1 MNSFKCFK
9 YYISIV
15 SHGHF
20 NYIKSNKELL
30 EISKL
35 DDACVVVKDNLHD
48 AELERFCFENN
59 ISYVT
64 SDSVL
69 GFGANN
75 NFVHSYCKRNLG
87 MSEYDY
93 FLVVNP
99 DVIIS
104 KLMFQQIKVELDIS
118 KSRLFTVNLFKD
130 SDFKLSENSLRK
142 FPSLT
147 SVFKAF
153 LKKPIC
159 EPVDKDSLSNFSSVE
174 WASGAFLGFKSEL
187 FNCLNGFDERY
198 FMYYEDV
205 DICYRS
211 RQIQGVSVCF
221 LKNVKA
227 IHVGAY
233 QNRNI
238 FSKHFRWYLTSL
250 LTFLVRKS
258 TFEK

>member
-1 MNSFKCFK
+1 MNSHKCFK
-9 YYISIV
+9 YYVSIV

-20 NYIKSNKELL
+20 DYIRNNEDLL
-30 EISKL
+30 EVSKL
-35 DDACVVVKDNLHD
+35 HDVNIVVKDNLHD
-48 AELERFCFENN
+48 DKLERFCFENN

-75 NFVHSYCKRNLG
+75 NFVHAYCKKNFG
-87 MSEYDY
+87 MSDDDY

-104 KLMFQQIKVELDIS
+104 KVMFQQIKLELDIS
-118 KSRLFTVNLFKD
+118 KPKLFTVNLFKD
-130 SDFKLSENSLRK
+130 SDFKISENSLRY
-142 FPSLT
+142 FPTLT
-147 SVFKAF
+147 SVFKA
-153 LKKPIC
+153 LLNKSIC
-159 EPVDKDSLSNFSSVE
+159 EPINKDSLSNFSSVE
-174 WASGAFLGFKSEL
+174 WASGAFLGFKSDF

-205 DICYRS
+205 DICYRA
-211 RQIQGVSVCF
+211 QKKHGVSVCF

-227 IHVGAY
+227 IHAGAY
-233 QNRNI
+233 QNRNV

-250 LTFLVRKS
+250 LRFLGRK
-258 TFEK
+258 TIFEK